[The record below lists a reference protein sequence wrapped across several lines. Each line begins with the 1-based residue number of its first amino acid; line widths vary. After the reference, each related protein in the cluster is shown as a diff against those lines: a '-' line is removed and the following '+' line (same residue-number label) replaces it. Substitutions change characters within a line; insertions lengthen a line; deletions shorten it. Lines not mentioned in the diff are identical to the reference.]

1 MVRIVRIMEGSVR
14 NSSNDTRTPLLALCV
29 VPARLVPAFL
39 TAACVACGGG
49 GGAASLTPAAPT
61 TPSGSGNA
69 PTCVITAGGPGGP
82 INDPSGPYYHQVVV
96 AQTVDGPA
104 MTGIRQIID
113 HASVPDGV
121 RRADG
126 SVLVYY
132 VNGAMGYTYVA
143 RMEGD
148 SARVLGPITI
158 DGIANPLGVVDP
170 DAVLLPDGRVRLAF
184 YWGFGAPGTNIAR
197 AMCIAEST
205 DGINFTTRATALAF
219 TPSEMLTDPSLLA
232 LPDGTWLMAISAGQ
246 NTLIARSTDGLTF
259 AREGTL
265 TIGGVPELARAPDGA
280 ARLYVCRGGIVA
292 YRSVDAGRVWT
303 LERTVV
309 SAPVNGH
316 PIVCDPSLVAG
327 AGLFVFKTGG

>member
-1 MVRIVRIMEGSVR
+1 M
-14 NSSNDTRTPLLALCV
+14 SSPR
-29 VPARLVPAFL
+29 
-39 TAACVACGGG
+39 
-49 GGAASLTPAAPT
+49 
-61 TPSGSGNA
+61 
-69 PTCVITAGGPGGP
+69 
-82 INDPSGPYYHQVVV
+82 QVL
-96 AQTVDGPA
+96 
-104 MTGIRQIID
+104 D

-126 SVLVYY
+126 SVLIYY
-132 VNGAMGYTYVA
+132 VNGAVGYTYVA
-143 RMEGD
+143 RLEGD
-148 SARVLGPITI
+148 TARVLGPITL

-170 DAVLLPDGRVRLAF
+170 DVVTLADGRIRLAF
-184 YWGFGAPGTNIAR
+184 FWGFGAPGTNIVR
-197 AMCIAEST
+197 AMCIAESA
-205 DGINFTTRATALAF
+205 DGLNFTTRGTALAF
-219 TPSEMLTDPSLLA
+219 TPTEMLTDPSLLA

-259 AREGTL
+259 TREATL

-292 YRSVDAGRVWT
+292 YRSVDAGHVWT

-309 SAPVNGH
+309 SSPVNGH